1 MMAKNKYS
9 IGGSDVT
16 RLLNGNWYDLYL
28 EKTGAKE
35 KEDLSDVIQVQLG
48 IETENF
54 NLEWFRNHSPE
65 ELWNGRDL
73 EKEGLYNT
81 HGHTLNGVKLH
92 GHTDGLIMKP
102 RYPKDEPVNRH
113 NLGPVTEH
121 MKYDNTY
128 AVIECKHTNPF
139 TTMNKV
145 TDYYMGQMQLYMFLT
160 RTDACYL
167 SVIFGNSKWDYVK
180 VSWSQEYF
188 DKIWVYIEEFWDCLR
203 VGQAPSNFEVMKPS
217 SDLVPIDDRVRRDM
231 SHDNEFMHM
240 AHEYKRTYYDAK
252 TNTEAKKFL
261 TLSVTDNDREL
272 HCDLLSV
279 NVSKAGRKTIKLNEE

>member
-1 MMAKNKYS
+1 MSKIEHS

-28 EKTGAKE
+28 EKMGEKE
-35 KEDLSDVIQVQLG
+35 PEDLSDALPVQLG
-48 IETENF
+48 IETEKF
-54 NLEWFRNHSPE
+54 NLGWFKDHTPE

-73 EKEGLYNT
+73 EHQALYNV
-81 HGHTLNGVKLH
+81 HGHKLNGVQLH

-102 RYPKDEPVNRH
+102 RYPKESINRH
-113 NLGPVTEH
+113 NLGPITEAE
-121 MKYDNTY
+121 KYENVY

-139 TTMNKV
+139 TNMNKV
-145 TDYYMGQMQLYMFLT
+145 TDYYMGQMQLYMYLT
-160 RTDACYL
+160 KTDACYL

-180 VSWSQEYF
+180 VAWSQEYF
-188 DKIWVYIEEFWDCLR
+188 DKIWVYIKEFWDCLKR
-203 VGQAPSNFEVMKPS
+203 GEAPTNFEVMKPS

-252 TNTEAKKFL
+252 ANAEAKKFL
-261 TLSVTDNDREL
+261 TLSVTDTDREL

-279 NVSKAGRKTIKLNEE
+279 HVSKTGRKTIKLIEE